1 MKKIKTLCIALF
13 SLNIC
18 AFSFDWPQTKV
29 VQSDKFYS
37 YFGQLRGG
45 TISSSLIFSDPSEIK
60 AADSGKVSV
69 VITDFQD
76 ATNFFPSTLGNS
88 IIIAHKDNIL
98 TVYGNIDFD
107 TITDAAR
114 ESKNIETGTILGSS
128 GNTAWQQGH
137 SSLEFQVIDTKD
149 NTAINPRILMPR
161 VGQELPLYYGEV
173 ILQNRNGK
181 QFKVASQNTVPSGS
195 YKIYRKRQSIAAPY
209 KTRVSINGTIV
220 DQISYDIL
228 MQSDLQL
235 CAIGKKNYPKSV
247 LYPND
252 ELQLMGEAT
261 LPPGKNSIQ
270 LSLSD
275 ILGKESPAVYIV
287 NVY

>member
-1 MKKIKTLCIALF
+1 MKKIPIFCIALL
-13 SLNIC
+13 SNIC
-18 AFSFDWPQTKV
+18 IFAFDWPQSEI

-45 TISSSLIFSDPSEIK
+45 TISNSLIFSDPSEIK
-60 AADSGKVSV
+60 AADTGKVAI

-76 ATNFFPSTLGNS
+76 DTNFFPSTLGNS
-88 IIIAHKDNIL
+88 IILTHKDNLL

-107 TITDAAR
+107 TITDTAK
-114 ESKNIETGTILGSS
+114 ESHELESGTILGSS

-137 SSLEFQVIDTKD
+137 SSLEFQVIDTKN
-149 NTAINPRILMPR
+149 NTSINPRILMPR

-173 ILQNRNGK
+173 ILRNKNGK
-181 QFKVASQNTVPSGS
+181 QFKVAIQNVVPSGI
-195 YKIYRKRQSIAAPY
+195 YRIYRKRQQIATPY
-209 KTRVSINGTIV
+209 RTRVAINGTVV

-235 CAIGKKNYPKSV
+235 CAMGKKNYPKTV
-247 LYPND
+247 LYPD
-252 ELQLMGEAT
+252 EELQLIGEASLT
-261 LPPGKNSIQ
+261 PGKNSIQ
-270 LSLSD
+270 LTLAD
-275 ILGKESPAVYIV
+275 ILGKESLAVYIL